1 MSKKNLDRLFQEKF
15 KDFDAKP
22 DKHVW
27 QNIKK
32 QLEEEKNDKPVLIIP
47 LWLKLSGVA
56 VSILLMLFLGN
67 SLFNTNIENQ
77 PIIVDSPQKTESN
90 TTTKKP
96 KSELNNKETNI
107 TTTVK
112 NKNSVTESNLHKTES
127 FNKKEPLNN
136 QNTNNLTT
144 SSVKSAVSAI
154 NNFETTSTKKQSTS
168 NNKKAVL
175 EDKLD
180 QTGIAKSSNNTDNS
194 KLPSNNLKG
203 IQNNNLKLDSS
214 KALAENSLEKNN
226 LDKEEKEDQKENAIE
241 TAIAENEE
249 SNNEKEEDFNRWSI
263 YANAAPVY
271 YNSFGN
277 GSSID
282 EQFMGNNK
290 TGEIN
295 AAYGLKF
302 GYAINEKVK
311 IRTGI
316 NKLNLSYD
324 TDDVIVYQNV
334 SNNPKV
340 MRNIR
345 LNKINNLDIN
355 VISGNESF
363 LQVPNIGFV
372 RNVSLS
378 QRISYFE
385 VPLEVEYN
393 LINKKISLNII
404 GGVSSFFLDDNEL
417 ISEFEGDQT
426 KIGEANNLNSVSFST
441 NFGVGLY
448 YNFSRHLQLNLEPTF
463 KYQINAYNNTS
474 GEFNPYIIGLYSGLS
489 YKF

>member
-32 QLEEEKNDKPVLIIP
+32 QLEEEKNDKSVLIIP

-77 PIIVDSPQKTESN
+77 PIIVDSPQKIDSN

-144 SSVKSAVSAI
+144 SSVKSAV
-154 NNFETTSTKKQSTS
+154 
-168 NNKKAVL
+168 
-175 EDKLD
+175 
-180 QTGIAKSSNNTDNS
+180 KSSNNTDNS
-194 KLPSNNLKG
+194 KVPSNNLKG

-226 LDKEEKEDQKENAIE
+226 LDKEKEDQKENAIE

-282 EQFMGNNK
+282 EQFIGNNK

-302 GYAINEKVK
+302 GYAVNDKVK

-340 MRNIR
+340 MRNVR

-417 ISEFEGDQT
+417 ISEFEGNQT
-426 KIGEANNLNSVSFST
+426 KIGEANNLNSMSFST

>member
-154 NNFETTSTKKQSTS
+154 NNSKTTSTKKQSTS

-180 QTGIAKSSNNTDNS
+180 QTGIAKSSNNINNS
-194 KLPSNNLKG
+194 KVPSNNLKG
-203 IQNNNLKLDSS
+203 IQNNNV
-214 KALAENSLEKNN
+214 N
-226 LDKEEKEDQKENAIE
+226 
-241 TAIAENEE
+241 
-249 SNNEKEEDFNRWSI
+249 
-263 YANAAPVY
+263 V
-271 YNSFGN
+271 
-277 GSSID
+277 
-282 EQFMGNNK
+282 
-290 TGEIN
+290 
-295 AAYGLKF
+295 
-302 GYAINEKVK
+302 KV
-311 IRTGI
+311 
-316 NKLNLSYD
+316 
-324 TDDVIVYQNV
+324 V
-334 SNNPKV
+334 
-340 MRNIR
+340 
-345 LNKINNLDIN
+345 
-355 VISGNESF
+355 
-363 LQVPNIGFV
+363 
-372 RNVSLS
+372 
-378 QRISYFE
+378 
-385 VPLEVEYN
+385 
-393 LINKKISLNII
+393 
-404 GGVSSFFLDDNEL
+404 
-417 ISEFEGDQT
+417 
-426 KIGEANNLNSVSFST
+426 
-441 NFGVGLY
+441 NF
-448 YNFSRHLQLNLEPTF
+448 
-463 KYQINAYNNTS
+463 I
-474 GEFNPYIIGLYSGLS
+474 
-489 YKF
+489 